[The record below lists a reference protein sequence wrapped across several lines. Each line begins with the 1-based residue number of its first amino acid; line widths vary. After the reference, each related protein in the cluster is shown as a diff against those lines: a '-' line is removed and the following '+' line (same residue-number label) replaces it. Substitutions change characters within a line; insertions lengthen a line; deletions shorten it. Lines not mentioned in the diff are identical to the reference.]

1 MQAIETWLYQMV
13 HWLEQLTG
21 FPVDTKQVILIGL
34 TPLFL
39 GAFFVEWRVM
49 IARGQDKYFKGQLK
63 PILTNL
69 NLGASYQAFE
79 LVVHAFIFMAAMH
92 WVYDHR
98 FANVPVNGWTI
109 LPLFILLEFCYYVF
123 HRTSHR
129 VRWFWCAHVVHHSG
143 EHMTLSTAMR
153 QSMLYSLT
161 GYWLFFTPLMLIGVS
176 PEMTLAMYAVNLG
189 YQFFVHTESVRKL
202 PAWFEY
208 IFVTPSHHRV
218 HHARNP
224 QYIDKNYGGVLIIF
238 DRLFGSFAEEQE
250 PVEYGIVRQVRSDN
264 IITLNLHEFMDM
276 VKDMMQPGPLW
287 LRIKHLWA
295 PPEWERPGTEKP
307 ENTVRQQ
314 QW

>member
-1 MQAIETWLYQMV
+1 MHDIEMRLYQMV

-21 FPVDTKQVILIGL
+21 FPVDTKQVILIAL

-49 IARGQDKYFKGQLK
+49 IRRGQDKYFKGQLK

-92 WVYDHR
+92 WVYAQR
-98 FANVPVNGWTI
+98 FYDVPVNGWTI
-109 LPLFILLEFCYYVF
+109 VPLFILLELCYYVF

-189 YQFFVHTESVRKL
+189 YQFFVHTEAVRKL

-224 QYIDKNYGGVLIIF
+224 QYIDKNFGGVLIIF
-238 DRLFGSFAEEQE
+238 DRLFGTFAEEKE
-250 PVEYGIVRQVRSDN
+250 AVDYGIVRQVRSDN
-264 IITLNLHEFMDM
+264 IITLNLHEFLDM
-276 VKDMMQPGPLW
+276 VKDMRKPGSLW
-287 LRIKHLWA
+287 LRLKHVWA
-295 PPEWERPGTEKP
+295 PPEWERPVDAPAQGAAQKG
-307 ENTVRQQ
+307 
-314 QW
+314 

>member
-21 FPVDTKQVILIGL
+21 FPVDTKQVILIAL

-49 IARGQDKYFKGQLK
+49 LRRGQDKYFKGQLK

-92 WVYDHR
+92 WVYDQR
-98 FANVPVNGWTI
+98 FYDVPVNGWTI
-109 LPLFILLEFCYYVF
+109 VPLFILLEFCYYVF

-161 GYWLFFTPLMLIGVS
+161 GYWLFFTPLMLIGVT

-208 IFVTPSHHRV
+208 VFVTPSHHRV

-238 DRLFGSFAEEQE
+238 DRLFGTFAEEKE

-264 IITLNLHEFMDM
+264 IITLNFHEFMDM
-276 VKDMMQPGPLW
+276 VKDMRKPGPLW
-287 LRIKHLWA
+287 QRIKHVWA
-295 PPEWERPGTEKP
+295 PPEWERAADAPAQGAEQKG
-307 ENTVRQQ
+307 
-314 QW
+314 

>member
-1 MQAIETWLYQMV
+1 MQALETWLYQMV

-21 FPVDTKQVILIGL
+21 FPVDTKQIILIGL

-49 IARGQDKYFKGQLK
+49 LRRGQDKYFKGQLM

-69 NLGASYQAFE
+69 NLGAAYQAFE

-92 WVYDHR
+92 WVYGQR
-98 FANVPVNGWTI
+98 FFDVPFNGWTI
-109 LPLFILLEFCYYVF
+109 LPLFILLELCYYVF

-161 GYWLFFTPLMLIGVS
+161 GYWLFFTPLMLIGVT
-176 PEMTLAMYAVNLG
+176 PEMTLAMYAVNLA
-189 YQFFVHTESVRKL
+189 YQYFVHTESVRKL

-208 IFVTPSHHRV
+208 VFVTPSHHRV

-238 DRLFGSFAEEQE
+238 DRLFGTFAEEVE
-250 PVEYGIVRQVRSDN
+250 PVEYGIVRQVHSNN
-264 IITLNLHEFMDM
+264 IITLNFHEFVDM
-276 VKDMMQPGPLW
+276 VKDMLKPGPLW
-287 LRIKHLWA
+287 LRLKHLWA
-295 PPEWERPGTEKP
+295 PPEWERPGLERPLEQK
-307 ENTVRQQ
+307 
-314 QW
+314 

>member
-1 MQAIETWLYQMV
+1 MQAIQTWLYQMV
-13 HWLEQLTG
+13 AWLEQMTG

-34 TPLFL
+34 TPFFL
-39 GAFFVEWRVM
+39 GAFFIEWRVM
-49 IARGQDKYFKGQLK
+49 LARGQDKYFKGQLK

-69 NLGASYQAFE
+69 NLGAAYQAFE

-109 LPLFILLEFCYYVF
+109 LPLFILLELCYYVF

-161 GYWLFFTPLMLIGVS
+161 GYWLFFTPLMLIGVT

-189 YQFFVHTESVRKL
+189 YQFFVHTESVKKL

-208 IFVTPSHHRV
+208 VFVTPSHHRV

-224 QYIDKNYGGVLIIF
+224 QYIDKNYGGVLILF
-238 DRLFGSFAEEQE
+238 DRLFGTFAEEVE

-264 IITLNLHEFMDM
+264 IITLNLHEFLDM
-276 VKDMMQPGPLW
+276 VKDMMKPGPLW
-287 LRIKHLWA
+287 LKLKHVWA
-295 PPEWERPGTEKP
+295 PPEWERPVTDSGKGS
-307 ENTVRQQ
+307 RASAA
-314 QW
+314 

>member
-1 MQAIETWLYQMV
+1 MQETMQEIV
-13 HWLEQLTG
+13 RWLEQITG
-21 FPVDTKQVILIGL
+21 FPVDTKQIILIGL

-49 IARGQDKYFKGQLK
+49 LKRGQDKYFKGQLM
-63 PILTNL
+63 PILTNM
-69 NLGASYQAFE
+69 NLGAAYQAFE
-79 LVVHAFIFMAAMH
+79 LVVHALLFMYAMH

-98 FANVPVNGWTI
+98 FFDVPVNAWTI
-109 LPLFILLEFCYYVF
+109 VPLFILLELCYYVF

-161 GYWLFFTPLMLIGVS
+161 GYWLFFTPLMLLGVT
-176 PEMTLAMYAVNLG
+176 PEMTLAMYAVNLA

-202 PAWFEY
+202 PRWVEY
-208 IFVTPSHHRV
+208 VFVTPSHHRV

-238 DRLFGSFAEEQE
+238 DRWFGTFAEEVE
-250 PVEYGIVRQVRSDN
+250 PVEYGIVRQVRSNN
-264 IITLNLHEFMDM
+264 IITLNLHEFIDM
-276 VKDMMQPGPLW
+276 MKDVMQPGPLW
-287 LRIKHLWA
+287 QRLRHIWA
-295 PPEWERPGTEKP
+295 PPEWERPGTEKVAGP
-307 ENTVRQQ
+307 EKG
-314 QW
+314 

>member
-1 MQAIETWLYQMV
+1 MQAIQMWLNAMV
-13 HWLEQLTG
+13 VWLEQLTG
-21 FPVDTKQVILIGL
+21 FPVDTKQVILIAL
-34 TPLFL
+34 TPFFL
-39 GAFFVEWRVM
+39 GTFFVEWRVM
-49 IARGQDKYFKGQLK
+49 KARGQDKYFKGQLK

-79 LVVHAFIFMAAMH
+79 LVVHAFIFIAAMH
-92 WVYDHR
+92 WVYDQR
-98 FANVPVNGWTI
+98 FYDVPVNGWTI
-109 LPLFILLEFCYYVF
+109 VPLFILLEFCYYVF

-161 GYWLFFTPLMLIGVS
+161 GYWLFFTPLMLLGVT

-208 IFVTPSHHRV
+208 VFVTPSHHRV

-224 QYIDKNYGGVLIIF
+224 QYIDKNFGGVLIVF
-238 DRLFGSFAEEQE
+238 DRLFGTFAEEVE

-264 IITLNLHEFMDM
+264 ILTLNFHEFVDM
-276 VKDMMQPGPLW
+276 VKDVMKPGPLW
-287 LRIKHLWA
+287 LKLKHVWA
-295 PPEWERPGTEKP
+295 PPEWERPADAP
-307 ENTVRQQ
+307 EQGAVQKG
-314 QW
+314 